1 MDART
6 TSRFAV
12 VAGAVTLTNSSTGH
26 SVSFEVEVTAP
37 R

>member
-1 MDART
+1 MPGQRAASQWGD
-6 TSRFAV
+6 SD
-12 VAGAVTLTNSSTGH
+12 VTLTNSSTGQ